1 MHEQNVVRHQT
12 TEPPIVIRTTG
23 LSVEAKEMLDAI
35 ARRAYNIFEA
45 KGRIKGRDL
54 DNWLQAEAELFE
66 RTPLNIGESQD
77 GVTVLAE
84 VRDFTPKDL
93 EIDLEPKRVTIIGRD
108 RTHAE
113 QKAGTSTGSQK
124 RTVRLLRSVQL
135 PVEIDA
141 AHATARFKGGVIEL
155 KLKKAMPRRMDTE
168 KAKAVSNSNIA

>member
-1 MHEQNVVRHQT
+1 MYEQNVVRHQT

-23 LSVEAKEMLDAI
+23 LSVEAREMLDAI

-45 KGRIKGRDL
+45 KGRIEGRDL

-93 EIDLEPKRVTIIGRD
+93 EIDLEPETRNHYCQRPPPG
-108 RTHAE
+108 
-113 QKAGTSTGSQK
+113 GTES
-124 RTVRLLRSVQL
+124 RH
-135 PVEIDA
+135 E
-141 AHATARFKGGVIEL
+141 H
-155 KLKKAMPRRMDTE
+155 
-168 KAKAVSNSNIA
+168 

>member
-23 LSVEAKEMLDAI
+23 LSVEARDMLDAI
-35 ARRAYNIFEA
+35 ARRAYDIFEA

-77 GVTVLAE
+77 SVTVLAE
-84 VRDFTPKDL
+84 VHDFTSKEL
-93 EIDLEPKRVTIIGRD
+93 EIDLEPKRVTIIGRG
-108 RTHAE
+108 RTQAE
-113 QKAGTSTGSQK
+113 QETGTSTRSQK

-135 PVEIDA
+135 PVEIDSS
-141 AHATARFKGGVIEL
+141 HATARFRDGVIEL
-155 KLKKAMPRRMDTE
+155 KLKKAMPGKTGTGT
-168 KAKAVSNSNIA
+168 AVSNSNVA

>member
-1 MHEQNVVRHQT
+1 MYEQNVVRHQT

-23 LSVEAKEMLDAI
+23 LSVEAREMLDAI

-66 RTPLNIGESQD
+66 GTPLSIGESQD

-93 EIDLEPKRVTIIGRD
+93 EIDLEPKRVTIIGRG
-108 RTHAE
+108 RPRVE
-113 QKAGTSTGSQK
+113 QKAGTSTDTQK
-124 RTVRLLRSVQL
+124 PTVRLLRSVQL

-141 AHATARFKGGVIEL
+141 AHATARLKGGVIEL
-155 KLKKAMPRRMDTE
+155 KLKKAMPE
-168 KAKAVSNSNIA
+168 KAGTVKAASNSNLA

>member
-1 MHEQNVVRHQT
+1 MYEQNVVRHQT

-23 LSVEAKEMLDAI
+23 LSVEAREMLDAI

-93 EIDLEPKRVTIIGRD
+93 EIDLEPKRVTIIGRG
-108 RTHAE
+108 RPQVE
-113 QKAGTSTGSQK
+113 QKAGTSTDTQK

-155 KLKKAMPRRMDTE
+155 KLKKAMPG
-168 KAKAVSNSNIA
+168 KAGTVKAVSNSNLA

>member
-1 MHEQNVVRHQT
+1 MYEQNVVRHQT

-23 LSVEAKEMLDAI
+23 LSVEAREMLDAI

-93 EIDLEPKRVTIIGRD
+93 EIDLEPKRVTIIGRG
-108 RTHAE
+108 RPQLE
-113 QKAGTSTGSQK
+113 QKAGTSTDTQK

-155 KLKKAMPRRMDTE
+155 KLKKAMPG
-168 KAKAVSNSNIA
+168 KAGTVKAVSNSNLA

>member
-23 LSVEAKEMLDAI
+23 LSVEARDMPDAI
-35 ARRAYNIFEA
+35 ARRAYDIFEA

-77 GVTVLAE
+77 SVTVLAE
-84 VRDFTPKDL
+84 VHDFTPKEL
-93 EIDLEPKRVTIIGRD
+93 EIDLEPKRVTIIGRG
-108 RTHAE
+108 RTQVE
-113 QKAGTSTGSQK
+113 QDAGTSARSQK

-135 PVEIDA
+135 PVEIDSS
-141 AHATARFKGGVIEL
+141 HATARFRGGVIEL
-155 KLKKAMPRRMDTE
+155 KLKKAIPGKTGTRT
-168 KAKAVSNSNIA
+168 AVSNSNVA

>member
-1 MHEQNVVRHQT
+1 MHTENVVRHQT
-12 TEPPIVIRTTG
+12 TEPPIVIKPTG

-35 ARRAYNIFEA
+35 ARRAYDIFEA
-45 KGRIKGRDL
+45 KGRIKGHDL
-54 DNWLQAEAELFE
+54 DNWLQAEAELFD

-77 GVTVLAE
+77 GVTLLAE
-84 VRDFTPKDL
+84 VHDFTAKEL
-93 EIDLEPKRVTIIGRD
+93 EIDLEPKRVTIIGRG
-108 RTHAE
+108 RTQVE

-155 KLKKAMPRRMDTE
+155 KLKKAMPR
-168 KAKAVSNSNIA
+168 KAGTVKPVSNSNVA